1 MIAASVLSLPAAVWG
16 TPSSDLTLRGFDPH
30 IVAFQ
35 PSSAIVRDP
44 LAFISSG
51 SGLPCPCWPGERVT
65 VLGRFGPILS
75 GSDVRLRIA
84 GQVIMP
90 EATDPTQI
98 VFTLPYNL
106 PPGSYPVEVYED
118 DRLLGSDYL
127 SIAPVE
133 TPELKISGEQM
144 RLLSRSGHNAAIHLV
159 TTPLPFIAEI
169 TLQVERH
176 SGNADPAW
184 LLLWDPRSGASFGFA
199 LRASGAVE
207 VVAADGMHQESVY
220 LPLASWQ
227 AGRPLRLR
235 IARDKDGSVA
245 ASLPDIDGAF
255 VHLGQ
260 ADLPLLSRAYR
271 ISLSLVSLPRD
282 GVVEMTASNFRI
294 VLPHRSSTTT
304 RTTIRGGYIAAIVSA
319 ILAAGLGLSLTRL
332 HRTRAGARGHKKSS
346 GRQPATQVSPS
357 LLKISIAG
365 AIVSLPAVAIAWGF
379 LSWRGSHPFDMS
391 AQAIWS
397 YLLATKPLGDIYHLS
412 QIAPVTAPWNGTPYH
427 EAVFPYGIAMAYW
440 FRTIAAVLTALPG
453 GVDPASTV
461 TAVVIKAGNAIAAVG
476 CGALAA
482 AVVRTLSPG
491 SRISPLA
498 AAALVAASPAAI
510 ADGAI
515 WGETEHVVLL
525 PLLFSLLCVLHGRMQ
540 PGWAA
545 LAVAALTKQTVLP
558 VVLLLAILYMWKQP
572 LAMTL
577 KGVGTAVATVLLLAL
592 PMNIH
597 GYPPAIVIQP
607 LWSTTALHAGYGI
620 ERAFQMVGLDLPNLW
635 SLVTRA
641 IAGVEGSQRLAYPDF
656 VPLLGP
662 VSAHEAGLAFA
673 LILSAAVM
681 LMALSRADRDRTVW
695 LVAAAALW
703 TGGLFFMTG
712 SLSRYLVFPASLGA
726 IAAASRPSI
735 ARAGA
740 ATILTGVAAVAIY
753 SSMAV
758 ALAHAPHMG
767 PTLAPGNNRLS
778 AALVAF
784 FRSDH
789 GIDALAA
796 LLAVATALL
805 LIDLALSRRCQPAV
819 VPPGAGEERGS
830 PARKLAQ
837 GLPPGFST
845 IPDGHQQS

>member
-1 MIAASVLSLPAAVWG
+1 
-16 TPSSDLTLRGFDPH
+16 
-30 IVAFQ
+30 
-35 PSSAIVRDP
+35 
-44 LAFISSG
+44 
-51 SGLPCPCWPGERVT
+51 
-65 VLGRFGPILS
+65 
-75 GSDVRLRIA
+75 
-84 GQVIMP
+84 
-90 EATDPTQI
+90 
-98 VFTLPYNL
+98 
-106 PPGSYPVEVYED
+106 
-118 DRLLGSDYL
+118 
-127 SIAPVE
+127 
-133 TPELKISGEQM
+133 
-144 RLLSRSGHNAAIHLV
+144 
-159 TTPLPFIAEI
+159 
-169 TLQVERH
+169 
-176 SGNADPAW
+176 
-184 LLLWDPRSGASFGFA
+184 
-199 LRASGAVE
+199 
-207 VVAADGMHQESVY
+207 
-220 LPLASWQ
+220 
-227 AGRPLRLR
+227 
-235 IARDKDGSVA
+235 
-245 ASLPDIDGAF
+245 
-255 VHLGQ
+255 
-260 ADLPLLSRAYR
+260 
-271 ISLSLVSLPRD
+271 
-282 GVVEMTASNFRI
+282 
-294 VLPHRSSTTT
+294 
-304 RTTIRGGYIAAIVSA
+304 
-319 ILAAGLGLSLTRL
+319 
-332 HRTRAGARGHKKSS
+332 
-346 GRQPATQVSPS
+346 
-357 LLKISIAG
+357 
-365 AIVSLPAVAIAWGF
+365 
-379 LSWRGSHPFDMS
+379 MS

-453 GVDPASTV
+453 GVDPASTA

-620 ERAFQMVGLDLPNLW
+620 ERAFQMVSLDLPNLW

-641 IAGVEGSQRLAYPDF
+641 IAGVEGSQRLEYPDF

-758 ALAHAPHMG
+758 ALAHAPRMG

-784 FRSDH
+784 FRSDP

-819 VPPGAGEERGS
+819 VPPGAGEGRGS
-830 PARKLAQ
+830 PARKLA
-837 GLPPGFST
+837 
-845 IPDGHQQS
+845 